1 MMDDGRWMMDE
12 RGRKAEVGGLKSE
25 VTLAGKTRLLGLAK
39 CVEPD
44 YMFHVRGWELAKMTY
59 CFLKKV
65 LISS

>member
-1 MMDDGRWMMDE
+1 MSDRLG
-12 RGRKAEVGGLKSE
+12 KAVSVLHLLSGCYAE

-39 CVEPD
+39 CAEPD
-44 YMFHVRGWELAKMTY
+44 YMFHVSGWELAKMTY